1 MASKEQYE
9 YYKFLYDHERSRY
22 LELVNRG
29 KLFLSII
36 TLYMGLLAV
45 GADKTISGL
54 ESSILLT
61 LVYFISVFLLV
72 ASLVAVVLAI
82 GIYKNEKPSSPREM
96 ILSLKDNVPT
106 DDEFRDERVV
116 DLAVA
121 TDRNSENNDLRAK
134 RLQVSSY
141 LLILG
146 ILGQALFLYLY
157 VIN

>member
-45 GADKTISGL
+45 GADKTITGL

-72 ASLVAVVLAI
+72 ASLVAVVIAI
-82 GIYKNEKPSSPREM
+82 GIYRNEKPSNPREM
-96 ILSLKDNVPT
+96 ILALKDYVPT
-106 DDEFRDERVV
+106 DDEFRDERIV

-121 TDRNSENNDLRAK
+121 TDRNSKNNDLRAK